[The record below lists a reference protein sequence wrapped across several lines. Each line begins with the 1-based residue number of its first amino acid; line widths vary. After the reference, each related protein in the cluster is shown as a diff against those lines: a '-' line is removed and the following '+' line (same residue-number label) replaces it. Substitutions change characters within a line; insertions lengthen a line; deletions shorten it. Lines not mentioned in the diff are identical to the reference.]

1 VAVAVAAFREAR
13 KADQVALTW
22 EVLVAVQTVRRATQ
36 VSQHPKPVEITEV
49 VAAVVVVQHRDLLV
63 AMEVLE

>member
-1 VAVAVAAFREAR
+1 MAVAAFREAR

-22 EVLVAVQTVRRATQ
+22 EVLVAVQPLRRATQ
-36 VSQHPKPVEITEV
+36 VSQHPKPVEITEAV
-49 VAAVVVVQHRDLLV
+49 VAVVAVQHQDLLV